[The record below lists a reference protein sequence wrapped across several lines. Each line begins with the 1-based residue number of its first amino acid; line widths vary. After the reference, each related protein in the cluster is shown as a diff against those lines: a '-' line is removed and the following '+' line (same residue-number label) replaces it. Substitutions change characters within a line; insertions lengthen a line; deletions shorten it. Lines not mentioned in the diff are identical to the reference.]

1 MLLAIDIGNTNI
13 VFGLYENQN
22 LVDYWRINSDQHK
35 TADEYGIFF
44 LEAVKSAVTRVR
56 VIDAVIIASVVPLLS
71 TTIRKMV
78 ERYFKITPMF
88 VDENTRTGIKICY
101 KNPKEVGADRIVNAV
116 AACTIYGGAVIII
129 DFGTATT
136 FCAVSKEAEYL
147 GGVIVPGIMI
157 SLDALSQ
164 RAAKLPRIALELP
177 ETVIG
182 TDTVSSI
189 QSGIIY
195 GYAGLVDE
203 LVSKIKKEMGG
214 DPYVVATGGLAET
227 IAAHTVSIKE
237 INPMLTLEG
246 LRLVYE
252 MNSKG
257 GFEPGFS
264 DKADGGEH
272 DER

>member
-1 MLLAIDIGNTNI
+1 MLLAIDVGNTNI

-22 LVDYWRINSDQHK
+22 LIDYWRINSDQHK
-35 TADEYGIFF
+35 TADEYGILFR
-44 LEAVKSAVTRVR
+44 EAVKSANAGVR
-56 VIDAVIIASVVPLLS
+56 AIDSVIIASVVPLLS

-78 ERYFKITPMF
+78 ERYFKVTPLF
-88 VDENTRTGIKICY
+88 VDENTRTGIKIGY
-101 KNPKEVGADRIVNAV
+101 KNPKEVGADRIVNVV
-116 AACTIYGGAVIII
+116 AACTIYGGPVIII

-136 FCAVSKEAEYL
+136 LCAVSKDSEYL

-164 RAAKLPRIALELP
+164 RAAKLPKISLELP

-195 GYAGLVDE
+195 GYSGLVDE
-203 LVSKIKKEMGG
+203 LVERMKKEITGE
-214 DPYVVATGGLAET
+214 PYVIATGGLAEL
-227 IAAHTVSIKE
+227 ISSHTRSIKE

-246 LRLVYE
+246 LRLVFE
-252 MNSKG
+252 MNSV
-257 GFEPGFS
+257 
-264 DKADGGEH
+264 A
-272 DER
+272 

>member
-1 MLLAIDIGNTNI
+1 MLLTIDVGNTNI

-22 LVDYWRINSDQHK
+22 LIDYWRINSDQHK
-35 TADEYGIFF
+35 TADEYGLLFC
-44 LEAVKSAVTRVR
+44 EAIKSANAVIKD
-56 VIDAVIIASVVPLLS
+56 IDAVIIASVVPLLS

-78 ERYFKITPMF
+78 ERYFKVIPVF
-88 VDENTRTGIKICY
+88 VDEKTQTGIRICY

-116 AACTIYGGAVIII
+116 AAYTIYGGPVIII

-136 FCAVSKEAEYL
+136 FCAVSKDSEYL

-157 SLDALSQ
+157 SLDALSR
-164 RAAKLPRIALELP
+164 RAAKLPKISLEEP
-177 ETVIG
+177 KTVIG

-203 LVSKIKKEMGG
+203 LVERMKKEITGE
-214 DPYVVATGGLAET
+214 PYVIATGGLAEL
-227 IAAHTVSIKE
+227 IASHSRSIKE

-246 LRLVYE
+246 LRLVFE
-252 MNSKG
+252 MNKG
-257 GFEPGFS
+257 
-264 DKADGGEH
+264 
-272 DER
+272 